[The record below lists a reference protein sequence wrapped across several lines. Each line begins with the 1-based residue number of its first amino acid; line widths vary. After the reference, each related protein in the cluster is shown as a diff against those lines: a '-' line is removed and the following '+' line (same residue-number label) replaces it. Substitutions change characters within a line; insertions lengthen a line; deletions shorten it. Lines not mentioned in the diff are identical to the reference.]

1 MKKKILDDAA
11 CQRILKDYT
20 NDKSLV
26 TVQAR
31 RIENHSDE
39 LAQILDQYAEEI
51 GPVLEEYNKT
61 SSRKTMMLMQNR
73 ASSVRTQN
81 RRIHQDMVE
90 GIAVECA
97 KKLGLNVGLTR
108 LIARNH
114 DIGHTFSGHC
124 GENWI
129 SDVKARYGLGVFTHN
144 SVGPKE
150 LIYRHRIYDEI
161 MERIQFYNPTIGA
174 GTLDRLRKGLWLIF
188 DGMNSHNG
196 ELSELE
202 FRPNLGKT
210 EKDFE
215 EEMMGCHTEK
225 GFDRKIVPATIEG
238 CLLRNCDK
246 IAYTPFDMVDG
257 LNEGIIDGIGGEYVD
272 VLTSLGISKE
282 EINEANVRRQYEKIA
297 RKLQIIFARSLIEHS
312 SKSVITMEPNVC
324 RLMHEMRNIN
334 NREVVNFQLIQEDE
348 ATYPKAID
356 ILANGFAELIQK
368 GIGFNSL
375 RYMSENLELA
385 RQVITRYQGTQYE
398 DFAVYIA
405 GTTPEMYNFNSK
417 MIERIAEQ
425 NGEELSDQEYKRR
438 MALEFGLNYMA
449 TLSDEE
455 FMNLMVTHG
464 LVADGEKKSLTR
476 SYRELGRERL
486 MKEQSVHENW
496 KKISAEQA
504 AETAKMGSTGHS
516 APGEDDEETR

>member
-1 MKKKILDDAA
+1 MKKKILDNLVH
-11 CQRILKDYT
+11 QGILKNYT

-26 TVQAR
+26 TVQAKR
-31 RIENHSDE
+31 LDNHSDE
-39 LAQILDQYAEEI
+39 LTKIIDQYSEEI

-73 ASSVRTQN
+73 VSSVRTQN

-202 FRPNLGKT
+202 FRPNY
-210 EKDFE
+210 
-215 EEMMGCHTEK
+215 
-225 GFDRKIVPATIEG
+225 RK
-238 CLLRNCDK
+238 
-246 IAYTPFDMVDG
+246 
-257 LNEGIIDGIGGEYVD
+257 
-272 VLTSLGISKE
+272 
-282 EINEANVRRQYEKIA
+282 
-297 RKLQIIFARSLIEHS
+297 
-312 SKSVITMEPNVC
+312 
-324 RLMHEMRNIN
+324 RL
-334 NREVVNFQLIQEDE
+334 
-348 ATYPKAID
+348 
-356 ILANGFAELIQK
+356 
-368 GIGFNSL
+368 
-375 RYMSENLELA
+375 
-385 RQVITRYQGTQYE
+385 
-398 DFAVYIA
+398 
-405 GTTPEMYNFNSK
+405 
-417 MIERIAEQ
+417 
-425 NGEELSDQEYKRR
+425 
-438 MALEFGLNYMA
+438 
-449 TLSDEE
+449 
-455 FMNLMVTHG
+455 
-464 LVADGEKKSLTR
+464 
-476 SYRELGRERL
+476 
-486 MKEQSVHENW
+486 
-496 KKISAEQA
+496 
-504 AETAKMGSTGHS
+504 
-516 APGEDDEETR
+516 

>member
-1 MKKKILDDAA
+1 MKKKILDDVTR
-11 CQRILKDYT
+11 QRILKNYT
-20 NDKSLV
+20 NEKSLV

-73 ASSVRTQN
+73 VSSVRTQN

-215 EEMMGCHTEK
+215 EEMMGCHIEK

-257 LNEGIIDGIGGEYVD
+257 LNEGIIDGIYGEYVD
-272 VLTSLGISKE
+272 VLTKLGISRK
-282 EINEANVRRQYEKIA
+282 EINEANARRQYEKIA
-297 RKLQIIFARSLIEHS
+297 RKLQITFARSLIEHS
-312 SKSVITMEPNVC
+312 SKSLITMDPEVC

-334 NREVVNFQLIQEDE
+334 NREVVNFQLIQEDTD
-348 ATYPKAID
+348 TYPRAID
-356 ILANGFAELIQK
+356 VLANKFADIIE
-368 GIGFNSL
+368 GEIGL
-375 RYMSENLELA
+375 EKIKTISEDTSFA
-385 RQVITRYQGTQYE
+385 RCLFINHKRTPNEG
-398 DFAVYIA
+398 FAVYIA
-405 GTTPEMYNFNSK
+405 GTTPEMYDFNSE
-417 MIERIAEQ
+417 MIQRIARQ
-425 NGEELSDQEYKRR
+425 NGEELSEEEYKRR
-438 MALEFGLNYMA
+438 MALEFGLDYIA

-455 FMNLMVTHG
+455 FMKLMV
-464 LVADGEKKSLTR
+464 DKKIIMDWDEKSLTR
-476 SYRELGRERL
+476 SYRELGRARL

-504 AETAKMGSTGHS
+504 AETAKMGSTGHN

>member
-1 MKKKILDDAA
+1 
-11 CQRILKDYT
+11 
-20 NDKSLV
+20 
-26 TVQAR
+26 
-31 RIENHSDE
+31 
-39 LAQILDQYAEEI
+39 
-51 GPVLEEYNKT
+51 
-61 SSRKTMMLMQNR
+61 
-73 ASSVRTQN
+73 
-81 RRIHQDMVE
+81 
-90 GIAVECA
+90 
-97 KKLGLNVGLTR
+97 
-108 LIARNH
+108 
-114 DIGHTFSGHC
+114 
-124 GENWI
+124 
-129 SDVKARYGLGVFTHN
+129 
-144 SVGPKE
+144 
-150 LIYRHRIYDEI
+150 
-161 MERIQFYNPTIGA
+161 
-174 GTLDRLRKGLWLIF
+174 
-188 DGMNSHNG
+188 
-196 ELSELE
+196 
-202 FRPNLGKT
+202 
-210 EKDFE
+210 
-215 EEMMGCHTEK
+215 
-225 GFDRKIVPATIEG
+225 
-238 CLLRNCDK
+238 
-246 IAYTPFDMVDG
+246 
-257 LNEGIIDGIGGEYVD
+257 
-272 VLTSLGISKE
+272 
-282 EINEANVRRQYEKIA
+282 
-297 RKLQIIFARSLIEHS
+297 
-312 SKSVITMEPNVC
+312 MEPNVC

-334 NREVVNFQLIQEDE
+334 NREVVNFQLIQEDG

-356 ILANGFAELIQK
+356 ILANGFAELIQT

-504 AETAKMGSTGHS
+504 AETAKMGSAGHN